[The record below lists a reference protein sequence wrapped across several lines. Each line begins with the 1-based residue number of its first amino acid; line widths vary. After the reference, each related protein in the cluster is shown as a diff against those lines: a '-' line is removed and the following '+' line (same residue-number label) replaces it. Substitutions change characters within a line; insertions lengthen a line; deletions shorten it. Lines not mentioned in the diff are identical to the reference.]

1 MRTFSECYLC
11 IVQQAT
17 SAMIGT
23 RVDEYQKIETLR
35 KISEVLGEISPTI
48 SPSEIANRTNRI
60 IREETGIDDLYAQIK
75 SEGTQL
81 ALSIYSDLV
90 NLIPG
95 DHRKLE
101 MALQVS
107 AAGNVIDVIH
117 QQDYDLWSEV
127 EQTTS
132 QPLLGNGLIPFSQKI
147 QEVDHLLIL
156 ADNSGETVF
165 DRVLI
170 ETLGIPVVYAVKG
183 GAILN
188 DATYAEAI
196 EAGLGDVA
204 KIVETGSRGPGT
216 ILHDCSPEFQKIY
229 RESKLVLAKGQAN
242 YETLD
247 KEGEKV
253 FFLLRIKCPIIGREI
268 GYPVGNLVFEQGAS

>member
-11 IVQQAT
+11 LIRQAT
-17 SAMIGT
+17 SAMIDT
-23 RVDEYQKIETLR
+23 PVDEVQKIETLR

-48 SPSEIANRTNRI
+48 SPSEIANKTNRI
-60 IREETGIDDLYAQIK
+60 LREETGIDDFYAQIK

-81 ALSIYSDLV
+81 ALNIYPYLV
-90 NLIPG
+90 NLIPEDQG
-95 DHRKLE
+95 KLE
-101 MALQVS
+101 MALKVS

-117 QQDYDLWSEV
+117 QQDYDLCSEV
-127 EQTTS
+127 KQTIAQS
-132 QPLLGNGLIPFSQKI
+132 MLGNGLIPFSQKI

-170 ETLGIPVVYAVKG
+170 ETLEIPVIYAVKG

-216 ILHDCSPEFQKIY
+216 ILSDCSAEFQKIY

-247 KEGEKV
+247 IEGEKV

-268 GYPVGNLVFEQGAS
+268 GYPVGNLVFEQGAL